1 MMGGNPMERFESS
14 RSTFTKAKVEFFQV
28 FEDKSSSLEEKL
40 SSLIAVAETI
50 GEIKENSEDF
60 ESNVLREVQ
69 FKDEELYDAYQ
80 ASLKNLA
87 A

>member
-1 MMGGNPMERFESS
+1 MMGENPMEQFESS
-14 RSTFTKAKVEFFQV
+14 RNIFKKSKIKFFQV

-50 GEIKENSEDF
+50 GESKENSEDF